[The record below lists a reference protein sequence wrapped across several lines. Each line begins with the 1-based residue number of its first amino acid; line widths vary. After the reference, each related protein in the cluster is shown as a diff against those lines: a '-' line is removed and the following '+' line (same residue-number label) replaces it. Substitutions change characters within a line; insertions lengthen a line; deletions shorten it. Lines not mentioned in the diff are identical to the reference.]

1 MFALGRSRSIIIF
14 SLLCTRQLKLV
25 FHWNVLTI
33 NYIFSAFIYDPALE
47 VNFKDCQKAVSSTHQ
62 VLRIHRKLS
71 AFRSLHG
78 T

>member
-1 MFALGRSRSIIIF
+1 MLKEGRDHNYIQF
-14 SLLCTRQLKLV
+14 VVHWQLKLV

-33 NYIFSAFIYDPALE
+33 NYIFSAFIYDRALE

-71 AFRSLHG
+71 EFHSLHG